1 MANVLWGHL
10 RKDAGGWGCM
20 PSTNPPLFPQDK
32 TATSMRMLIH
42 DTQSSLEKFSERL
55 DRLMTRVDDCRCQVI
70 NANKLLENE
79 RDKMLTEMVDIAS
92 NSQRQLKTHVG
103 TPAQKDALEL
113 VHTSQSATES
123 NLRGLEKRIDA
134 LQTLFQSHTNAITS
148 VQDQQK
154 AIQNQQNALLNA
166 LLPLLPLLQN
176 LPSQVD
182 QLKSSFSET
191 MSHATSDLENGI
203 DSIKISLQRLP
214 SVQQAPPKV
223 DASPT
228 FEEASS
234 ASLKRTISEVLDGH
248 TDPSP
253 ECDFVS
259 NSTPKRP
266 RINSPPTSPPR
277 TQHLIVSDGLAP
289 VAQPQLANANPV
301 VISQTSPSKGS
312 SDLREPLVHP
322 LSAGEQPPDYMC
334 ASIQPA
340 LSEDHVSA
348 RMPFKT
354 TPQTPRRKE
363 SMPRVPLPPGP
374 LAQFL
379 PQNGGVARRPS
390 GRCNLPPA
398 GESRTNEIPSLKP
411 AQTMSALVPSLDYSG
426 FDAAGAALNITP
438 RRRTLTS
445 VSSPAQPIHS
455 TTYPNAG
462 RSPRVRVAGPQHLR
476 NPRTRNE
483 PLRTPRRRPTNHLSD
498 AFSRLPPHDVSSKP
512 PTASAKSSPKSM
524 SLRDRRVQL
533 SLLGRTQSKRFISL
547 VPSSDEEE

>member
-1 MANVLWGHL
+1 MNSI
-10 RKDAGGWGCM
+10 CM
-20 PSTNPPLFPQDK
+20 WPSYDYL
-32 TATSMRMLIH
+32 H
-42 DTQSSLEKFSERL
+42 E
-55 DRLMTRVDDCRCQVI
+55 
-70 NANKLLENE
+70 
-79 RDKMLTEMVDIAS
+79 AS

-134 LQTLFQSHTNAITS
+134 LQTVSLTSSLIPLILVVNLFRQLFQSHTNAITS

-228 FEEASS
+228 FEGASS

-253 ECDFVS
+253 ERDFVS

-398 GESRTNEIPSLKP
+398 GESRTNEVPSLKP

-533 SLLGRTQSKRFISL
+533 SLVRVGVSVSTVCALIYIRKLGRTQSKRFISL